1 MRNIGIWVTLGLVGL
16 AVVTLFLF
24 PSTGETEPRIAPGFV
39 LQSLDGE
46 TVSLESYRGR
56 VVVLDFWASW
66 CKPCRKSF
74 PELHEIAASMAV
86 DGVDLLV
93 ISIDKTEEIARDY
106 LIEHGFTTDN
116 VLWGSLEEA
125 RKVKSEYGV
134 IGIPH
139 TFVIDREGVIRYSGH
154 PNGLD
159 REELL
164 PWI

>member
-1 MRNIGIWVTLGLVGL
+1 MRNIGIWVTLGLVGV
-16 AVVTLFLF
+16 AVVSLFLF
-24 PSTGETEPRIAPGFV
+24 PVAKEDELRAAPDFV
-39 LQSLDGE
+39 LRSLEGE
-46 TVSLESYRGR
+46 EVSLASYRGR

-74 PELHEIAASMAV
+74 PELHEIAASLASE
-86 DGVDLLV
+86 GVELLV

-116 VLWGSLEEA
+116 VLWGSLDEA
-125 RKVKSEYGV
+125 REVKSEYGV

-139 TFVIDREGVIRYSGH
+139 TFIIDREGLIRYSGH
-154 PNGLD
+154 PSRLD
-159 REELL
+159 REKLL